1 MCLLQSFCVPVAELY
16 YRGNHCDND
25 EEIDN
30 KNKKEH
36 KFIGHKIQSSIKHDF
51 QVIHVILHYFFDSL
65 VVDSLNVREK
75 IEEEEEDKVET
86 QSHQNTD
93 HPVVVGQDESLNSQL
108 KGVYQYEGQH
118 VKGNHRFVG
127 VEIADGDSDCHE
139 QEESDCSQ

>member
-1 MCLLQSFCVPVAELY
+1 M
-16 YRGNHCDND
+16 
-25 EEIDN
+25 
-30 KNKKEH
+30 
-36 KFIGHKIQSSIKHDF
+36 
-51 QVIHVILHYFFDSL
+51 IHVILHYFFDSL
-65 VVDSLNVREK
+65 VIDSLNVGEK

-93 HPVVVGQDESLNSQL
+93 HPVVVSQDEGLNSQL
-108 KGVYQYEGQH
+108 KGVDQYEGQH